1 MSCAAPHLGP
11 LMYAIKLKCGAE
23 LVAAAKRTR
32 GARAW
37 KRERER
43 VGERERVVE
52 TTGVVCFFFFG
63 AS

>member
-23 LVAAAKRTR
+23 LVAAAKHIR
-32 GARAW
+32 GAKARSSTE
-37 KRERER
+37 KEMGRER
-43 VGERERVVE
+43 VGE